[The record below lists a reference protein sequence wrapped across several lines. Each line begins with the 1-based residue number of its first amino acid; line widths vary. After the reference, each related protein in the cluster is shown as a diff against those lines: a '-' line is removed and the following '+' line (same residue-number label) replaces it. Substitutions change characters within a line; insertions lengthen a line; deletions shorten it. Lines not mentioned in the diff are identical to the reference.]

1 MPIVVRMPDWGEPIL
16 HPATW
21 KSVDGGRSKGAS
33 HLFSQAAVLR
43 ASGRN
48 PFYKPRS
55 VRIASARNFKT
66 TIKQSVKVAVE
77 SYIRLWKLG
86 DEFRIFENEIWHR
99 PTDSLIFFPGVTR
112 DPDSFLSMENI
123 DVFWMEQA
131 EGLGD
136 EMEKVIP
143 TIVRTVGSELWFS
156 WNARKRQ
163 QWCWQRFKTDR
174 RRASDI
180 VISKTF
186 EDNPWMFPRCESVT
200 CQTPSPWDTA
210 DQPCEVC
217 GGPKWP
223 GVPDF
228 MEEVYGQCRR
238 DEPERYAHVY
248 GGQPDDGDA
257 ARQVLTYA
265 MVKACVE
272 AFQAGTCA

>member
-1 MPIVVRMPDWGEPIL
+1 M
-16 HPATW
+16 
-21 KSVDGGRSKGAS
+21 
-33 HLFSQAAVLR
+33 
-43 ASGRN
+43 
-48 PFYKPRS
+48 
-55 VRIASARNFKT
+55 
-66 TIKQSVKVAVE
+66 
-77 SYIRLWKLG
+77 
-86 DEFRIFENEIWHR
+86 
-99 PTDSLIFFPGVTR
+99 
-112 DPDSFLSMENI
+112 
-123 DVFWMEQA
+123 
-131 EGLGD
+131 GD

-228 MEEVYGQCRR
+228 MAEVRAMQK

-272 AFQAGTCA
+272 AFRLGLAPKRDGLTPQDAGLDLRRVGRTVAAKWCAAVLSSNTLTCSPALRATFRMLPSARMTAPWKLAIT